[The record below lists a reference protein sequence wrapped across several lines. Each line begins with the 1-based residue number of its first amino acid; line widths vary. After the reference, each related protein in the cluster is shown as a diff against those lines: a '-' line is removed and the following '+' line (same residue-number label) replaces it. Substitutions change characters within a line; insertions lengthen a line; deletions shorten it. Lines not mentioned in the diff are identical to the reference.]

1 MAGEL
6 DPRAAG
12 ARRFDG
18 QVAVITG
25 GGQGIGSATARRL
38 AQEGASI
45 VIGDMVAETSDRV
58 CAAIREFGGECVVS
72 LGDLSRWENAEALMR
87 RAMETYGR
95 IDVLANIAGGTI
107 WFQSFQYYTPEQI
120 QTEMDRSFWTA
131 MWCCRATL
139 PHMIQQG
146 SGSIVNIATHA
157 VTGRFRVPYAA
168 AKAGQ
173 IGLTTSLA
181 REVAH
186 LGIRVNCIA
195 PSGTAADDRVT
206 PRDHGVEVAVPELPE
221 SERADQ
227 QQYRSSPAARKYPW
241 AGAGKLTNTRRPSP
255 SWPPTTP
262 RTSPARCWRLAAG
275 NPTRSRLVALTG
287 LLT

>member
-1 MAGEL
+1 MAGVL

-12 ARRFDG
+12 ARRFEG

-25 GGQGIGSATARRL
+25 GGQGIGAATARRL

-45 VIGDMVAETSDRV
+45 VIGDMVAETSERV
-58 CAAIREFGGECVVS
+58 CEAIREFGGSCVVS
-72 LGDLSRWENAEALMR
+72 IGDLSQWENAEALMS
-87 RAMETYGR
+87 RAIDAYGR

-120 QTEMDRSFWTA
+120 QAEIDRSFWTA
-131 MWCCRATL
+131 VWCCRAAL

-186 LGIRVNCIA
+186 LGIRVNCVA
-195 PSGTAADDRVT
+195 PSGTGADDRVT
-206 PRDHGVEVAVPELPE
+206 PRDFGVDVAPPVL
-221 SERADQ
+221 SEDEQVNQAE
-227 QQYRSSPAARKYPW
+227 YRS
-241 AGAGKLTNTRRPSP
+241 T
-255 SWPPTTP
+255 
-262 RTSPARCWRLAAG
+262 
-275 NPTRSRLVALTG
+275 TRSSEIPMGRRGEAYEQASAIAFLASHDASYITG
-287 LLT
+287 QVLAVGGGQPYPF

>member
-1 MAGEL
+1 MTQLL

-12 ARRFDG
+12 ARRFEG

-45 VIGDMVAETSDRV
+45 VIGDVVAETSQRV
-58 CAAIREFGGECVVS
+58 CAAIREFGGSCVVS
-72 LGDLSRWENAEALMR
+72 LGDLSRWENAEALMA
-87 RAMETYGR
+87 RALEAFGR

-107 WFQSFQYYTPEQI
+107 WFQSFQHYTPEQI
-120 QTEMDRSFWTA
+120 RAEIDRSFWTA
-131 MWCCRATL
+131 TWCCRAVL
-139 PHMIQQG
+139 PHLIEQG

-186 LGIRVNCIA
+186 LGIRVNCVA

-206 PRDHGVEVAVPELPE
+206 PRDFGVDVVAPTLPPDEL
-221 SERADQ
+221 AQ
-227 QQYRSSPAARKYPW
+227 QQEYRSATRNSEIPMGRRGEADEQAAAIAFLASHDASYITGQVLAVGGGQPYPF
-241 AGAGKLTNTRRPSP
+241 
-255 SWPPTTP
+255 
-262 RTSPARCWRLAAG
+262 
-275 NPTRSRLVALTG
+275 
-287 LLT
+287 

>member
-1 MAGEL
+1 MAEIL
-6 DPRAAG
+6 DSKAAG
-12 ARRFDG
+12 ARRFEG

-25 GGQGIGSATARRL
+25 AGQGIGAATARRL

-45 VIGDMVAETSDRV
+45 VIGDMVAETSQRV
-58 CAAIREFGGECVVS
+58 CAAIRESGGSCVIS
-72 LGDLSRWENAEALMR
+72 LGDLSKWENAEALMTT
-87 RAMETYGR
+87 AMEAYGR

-107 WFQSFQYYTPEQI
+107 WFQSFQYYTPDQI
-120 QTEMDRSFWTA
+120 QAEIDRSFWTA
-131 MWCCRATL
+131 VWCCRAAL
-139 PHMIQQG
+139 PYMIEQG

-186 LGIRVNCIA
+186 LGIRVNCVA

-206 PRDHGVEVAVPELPE
+206 PRDHGVHVAAPDLPE
-221 SERADQ
+221 EELSDQ
-227 QQYRSSPAARKYPW
+227 EQYRAATRLSEIPMGRRGAADEQAAAIAFLASHDASYITGQVLAVGGGQPYPF
-241 AGAGKLTNTRRPSP
+241 
-255 SWPPTTP
+255 
-262 RTSPARCWRLAAG
+262 
-275 NPTRSRLVALTG
+275 
-287 LLT
+287 

>member
-195 PSGTAADDRVT
+195 PSGTAAEDR
-206 PRDHGVEVAVPELPE
+206 
-221 SERADQ
+221 ERPATTVWTWPC
-227 QQYRSSPAARKYPW
+227 RSCRSRSGPTSSSTGRQPAARKYPW
-241 AGAGKLTNTRRPSP
+241 VGAGKLTNRRRPSP

-275 NPTRSRLVALTG
+275 NLTRSSPVAMTR

>member
-1 MAGEL
+1 MAGDL

-12 ARRFDG
+12 ARRFEG

-25 GGQGIGSATARRL
+25 GGQGIGAATARRL

-45 VIGDMVAETSDRV
+45 VIGDLVAETSERV
-58 CAAIREFGGECVVS
+58 RAAIQDFGGSCVVS
-72 LGDLSRWENAEALMR
+72 VGDLSRWENAEALMA
-87 RAMETYGR
+87 RAMEAYGR

-107 WFQSFQYYTPEQI
+107 WFQSFQHYTPEQI
-120 QTEMDRSFWTA
+120 QAEIDRSFWTA
-131 MWCCRATL
+131 VWCCRAVA
-139 PHMIQQG
+139 PYMIKQG

-186 LGIRVNCIA
+186 LGIRVNCVA
-195 PSGTAADDRVT
+195 PSGTGADDRVT
-206 PRDHGVEVAVPELPE
+206 PRDFGVDVPPPVL
-221 SERADQ
+221 SEEEQADQ
-227 QQYRSSPAARKYPW
+227 AEYRS
-241 AGAGKLTNTRRPSP
+241 T
-255 SWPPTTP
+255 
-262 RTSPARCWRLAAG
+262 
-275 NPTRSRLVALTG
+275 TRSSEIPMGRRGEAHEQASAIAFLASHDASYITG
-287 LLT
+287 QVLAVGGGQPYPF

>member
-12 ARRFDG
+12 ARRFEG
-18 QVAVITG
+18 QVAVVTG
-25 GGQGIGSATARRL
+25 AGQGIGAATARRL

-45 VIGDMVAETSDRV
+45 VIGDMVEETSAKV
-58 CAAIREFGGECVVS
+58 CADIQEFGGSCVIA
-72 LGDLSRWENAEALMR
+72 LGELSKWENAEALMA
-87 RAMETYGR
+87 RAIEAYGR

-120 QTEMDRSFWTA
+120 EAEIGKSFWTA
-131 MWCCRATL
+131 IWCCRAVL
-139 PHMIQQG
+139 PYMIEQK
-146 SGSIVNIATHA
+146 SGAIVNIATHA

-186 LGIRVNCIA
+186 LGIRVNCVA
-195 PSGTAADDRVT
+195 PSGTGADDRIT
-206 PRDHGVEVAVPELPE
+206 PRNYGIDVLVPELPE
-221 SERADQ
+221 EERAEQ
-227 QQYRSSPAARKYPW
+227 EKYR
-241 AGAGKLTNTRRPSP
+241 LE
-255 SWPPTTP
+255 
-262 RTSPARCWRLAAG
+262 
-275 NPTRSRLVALTG
+275 TRSMEVPMGRRGEAFEQASTIAFLASHDASYITG
-287 LLT
+287 QVIAVGGGQPYPF